1 MIKSFSKLDKHTK
14 IALFVAPI
22 LLILGFAAA
31 DMWAENDAQK
41 IRFYEMAPA
50 NGNCDI
56 LAKDCILQVD
66 ELQISIYIENGIT
79 TANATFPLDT
89 MTMFVVDQNGEA
101 DVFRMGMKDSP
112 YYWYQKTDL
121 ENQLADAGSQKKV
134 RFVATIDGGQYI
146 AEFTSRTAG

>member
-1 MIKSFSKLDKHTK
+1 MIKAFSKLDKHTK
-14 IALFVAPI
+14 VALFVAPI

-41 IRFYEMAPA
+41 IRFYEMTPV
-50 NGNCDI
+50 NGRCDI
-56 LAKDCILQVD
+56 LAKDCILQVE
-66 ELQISIYIENGIT
+66 ELKISIYIENGIT

-89 MTMFVVDQNGEA
+89 MTMFVVNENGES

-112 YYWYQKTDL
+112 YYWYQKTEL
-121 ENQLADAGSQKKV
+121 ANQLAGSGSQQTV

-146 AEFTSRTAG
+146 AEFTSTTAG